1 MSRLKLPPNPRHLAP
16 SGPGSLAGA
25 VTTAGA
31 VRVAHCVVIGTAQPF
46 FEWEDKQLNKMT
58 TLDLLTFRILLMSLK
73 REHTWVL
80 MFPKEAIVIRLPLLA
95 LGEKSCWSYVGLL
108 NY

>member
-1 MSRLKLPPNPRHLAP
+1 
-16 SGPGSLAGA
+16 
-25 VTTAGA
+25 
-31 VRVAHCVVIGTAQPF
+31 
-46 FEWEDKQLNKMT
+46 MT
-58 TLDLLTFRILLMSLK
+58 TLDLLTFSILLMSLK

-80 MFPKEAIVIRLPLLA
+80 MFPTEAIVIRLPLLA